1 MKRLN
6 WLHVLAPLA
15 VSGSCATAFAA
26 PTPPAKPNIII
37 VLADDLGYGDV
48 GCYNSE
54 SKIKTPFLDRMAS
67 EGMRFTDAHTCSAVC
82 TPSRYG
88 LITGRYSWRSELK
101 GGVLSGYSPALIK
114 PTRETIASM
123 LKKNGYRTACIGKW
137 HLGMD
142 LATKDGQPLDQKNV
156 NPSNIDWNGAIRN
169 GPNAAGFDYYFGC
182 AASWDMPPYVW
193 IENDKFTTTQLTNVV
208 HGEFGR
214 PGVKAVGMAATHA
227 LPTLTQKAVSYIEA
241 SAKEKSG
248 QPFFLYFPLTAPH
261 TPVAP
266 NAAFKGR
273 SRAGDYG
280 DFVTEADDTIGQL
293 FAALART
300 GLDSNTLVI
309 VTSDNGPEGSA
320 IARRTQY
327 NHFSAEKLLGIK
339 RDNWDGGHR
348 VPFIARW
355 PGQVPAGSVSG
366 ETICLTDLMA
376 TAAALAGCE
385 LPPNA
390 GEDSYNI
397 WPVLAGEK
405 PAAPIREATV
415 HHSSKGLFAIRQGQ
429 WKLLTHAGS
438 GGNNYDKDPAYAAY
452 YSKPVQLYDLAA
464 DPYEKVNLA
473 DSHPEIV
480 AKLTALLRQYVIN
493 GRSTPGPAM
502 QNDTPNNWKQLE
514 GLNFPVEKASRTKGK
529 KAVNAVSEE

>member
-48 GCYNSE
+48 SCYNSE
-54 SKIKTPFLDRMAS
+54 SKIQTPFLDRMAA
-67 EGMRFTDAHTCSAVC
+67 EGMRFTDAHTCSSVC

-88 LITGRYSWRSELK
+88 LLTGRYSWRSRLK
-101 GGVLSGYSPALIK
+101 HGVLYGYSTALLK
-114 PTRETIASM
+114 PPRETIASL

-142 LATKDGQPLDQKNV
+142 MATTDGKPTDQSETT
-156 NPSNIDWNGAIRN
+156 PSNIDWNGAIRN

-193 IENDKFTTTQLTNVV
+193 IENDKFTTTQFAEAAKT
-208 HGEFGR
+208 EFGR
-214 PGVKAVGMAATHA
+214 PGIKAVGLAATNG
-227 LPTLTQKAVSYIEA
+227 LPTLTQKVVSYIET

-248 QPFFLYFPLTAPH
+248 KPFFLYFPLTAPH
-261 TPVAP
+261 APIAP
-266 NAAFKGR
+266 NAVFKGR
-273 SRAGDYG
+273 SQAGDYG
-280 DFVTEADDTIGQL
+280 DFVTETDDTIGQL
-293 FAALART
+293 LAALART

-309 VTSDNGPEGSA
+309 VTSDNGPEVFA
-320 IARRTQY
+320 IARKTEY
-327 NHFSAEKLLGIK
+327 NHFSAGKLLGIK

-415 HHSSKGLFAIRQGQ
+415 HHSFKGFFAIRQGQ
-429 WKLLTHAGS
+429 WKLLLHTGS
-438 GGNNYDKDPAYAAY
+438 GGNRYEGQPAYAAY
-452 YSKPVQLYDLAA
+452 YSKPVQLYDMNA
-464 DPYEKVNLA
+464 DPYETVNLA
-473 DSHPEIV
+473 DRHPEIV
-480 AKLTALLRQYVIN
+480 AQLTALLKQYVLN
-493 GRSTPGPAM
+493 GRSTPGPAVP
-502 QNDTPNNWKQLE
+502 NDTPNNWSQLNWMNRTAE
-514 GLNFPVEKASRTKGK
+514 KPAKASGAKP
-529 KAVNAVSEE
+529 VSAE